1 MTARPTP
8 SRSDS
13 LSSIPSRSTTRG
25 GISGY
30 SDGRRAQFGIEL
42 RLLEQTDSTSSS
54 SSSIYEQSVAEAETE
69 LLNRSLELIESYLSQ
84 SDDRS
89 LRLVINLHESPFDS
103 SVTQDQTQLDEV
115 GSSLPIDSLGEDA
128 LENCIPPPYCSPSL
142 SGSESLLS
150 GGDRSNCSSIGLLDS
165 QRARL
170 KSLKPWHSFTPLTT
184 GPDPAYDLKLFSA
197 SSSPD
202 SQRRG
207 FWLIPVWKSNV
218 TKNDYYGRF
227 GHLVS
232 LPTWSDPR
240 LSPPLKPPST
250 TAEAQNVQMLTTIT
264 WNPIRLSLFWK
275 VICII
280 CEKRKLG
287 DVSATALA
295 TSHTKDILPYIK
307 SISATGILVSP
318 EPEDV
323 YGDHIRIWSNLQ
335 TSLILRR
342 VISDITIKSAI
353 QAHGTQHESDVPF
366 IDLDLDREELRNQ
379 AGDLEQ
385 KWLKNCV
392 FMWLDETGTPRGYG

>member
-1 MTARPTP
+1 MKP
-8 SRSDS
+8 STQS
-13 LSSIPSRSTTRG
+13 
-25 GISGY
+25 
-30 SDGRRAQFGIEL
+30 
-42 RLLEQTDSTSSS
+42 RLLQSLH
-54 SSSIYEQSVAEAETE
+54 IIIIIINYEQSVAEAETE

-170 KSLKPWHSFTPLTT
+170 KSLKPWHSSLHSPPDQIQLTI
-184 GPDPAYDLKLFSA
+184 
-197 SSSPD
+197 SSY
-202 SQRRG
+202 SQ
-207 FWLIPVWKSNV
+207 PP
-218 TKNDYYGRF
+218 T
-227 GHLVS
+227 HLVRS
-232 LPTWSDPR
+232 KAVPHSSHHRPLQSSECSDVDYNH
-240 LSPPLKPPST
+240 LD
-250 TAEAQNVQMLTTIT
+250 
-264 WNPIRLSLFWK
+264 PIRLSLFWK

-287 DVSATALA
+287 DVSATALCVPH
-295 TSHTKDILPYIK
+295 TSQSIITTQLTGLTSFHHHDNIIGYISHKDILPYIK

-335 TSLILRR
+335 P
-342 VISDITIKSAI
+342 
-353 QAHGTQHESDVPF
+353 H
-366 IDLDLDREELRNQ
+366 
-379 AGDLEQ
+379 
-385 KWLKNCV
+385 
-392 FMWLDETGTPRGYG
+392 